1 MGNEEGSFAGISK
14 KSYIDDSKFKISL
27 GIGHEVEDRLYAR
40 EIIDL
45 LKTEQEKFNDLKTFL
60 VTYERDLQF
69 YKLLILVVKV
79 LKSNDLTLTSSK
91 HSSVMNALM
100 KSVVTLFKG
109 KEVLFN
115 NTFVKKFIN
124 YEVMKIIE
132 FITQKEEIY
141 KTTTERVLQVKESN
155 YVAINVAN
163 KKDTMLMSIR
173 DSITQEE
180 FEQCIQEIDSEEV
193 ANFMKLIETC
203 VEVQSEREKIDLLKV
218 KCIPDMKEI
227 LSCGDHVNYKLIA
240 GLMQKL
246 GKISRM
252 DMVYVRSLVKYLV
265 LGTSIQNMTLTLL
278 LDKVKDPLR
287 NMLLG
292 IKEHFVGSEQDGQSR
307 NGRKR
312 EKEKYKEIAVA
323 AEPFLTMMLPTKEIC
338 DVCQEIC
345 DTLNIH
351 FQKINKEIEL
361 LLCKTCTR
369 ANYEIVRQKVLKYI
383 CSDMKSAYSF
393 MEEDCDVS
401 ACLDSGVDKEKLS
414 DLCFQRDLV
423 LDRMCQISQ
432 LSYSAKEFP
441 NIVCDFLTDD
451 CINYE
456 QALLKCRDALK
467 RMYHVHYSMKLGEPI
482 SNTVNM
488 LKEPVSYVNNIC
500 QELAQDLSL
509 LGQKDSVV
517 YNRPTTNVAG
527 PVGSKG
533 MCCFCLC
540 NNAIYVK

>member
-45 LKTEQEKFNDLKTFL
+45 LKTEQEKFNDLKTCL

-79 LKSNDLTLTSSK
+79 LKSDDLTITSSK
-91 HSSVMNALM
+91 QSSVINALM

-124 YEVMKIIE
+124 YEVMRIIE
-132 FITQKEEIY
+132 FVTQKEEIY
-141 KTTTERVLQVKESN
+141 KTTAERVLQVKESN

-163 KKDTMLMSIR
+163 KKDTMLMGIR
-173 DSITQEE
+173 DGITQEE
-180 FEQCIQEIDSEEV
+180 FDQYRQEIDSEEF

-203 VEVQSEREKIDLLKV
+203 VEVQSEREKIDLLKE

-246 GKISRM
+246 GKISRI

-265 LGTSIQNMTLTLL
+265 LGTNIQNTTLTLL

-287 NMLLG
+287 SMLLG
-292 IKEHFVGSEQDGQSR
+292 IKEHFVDSEQDGQSR
-307 NGRKR
+307 NSRKR
-312 EKEKYKEIAVA
+312 EKEEYKKIAVA

-338 DVCQEIC
+338 DICQEIC
-345 DTLNIH
+345 DTLDIH

-369 ANYEIVRQKVLKYI
+369 ANYEIVKQRVLKYI

-401 ACLDSGVDKEKLS
+401 ACLDSGVDRAKLS
-414 DLCFQRDLV
+414 DLCFQRDVV

-432 LSYSAKEFP
+432 LSCSAKEFP

-451 CINYE
+451 YINYE
-456 QALLKCRDALK
+456 QALLKCRNALK
-467 RMYHVHYSMKLGEPI
+467 RMYHIHYSMKLGEPI
-482 SNTVNM
+482 SNTIDM

-540 NNAIYVK
+540 NSAIYVK

>member
-345 DTLNIH
+345 DTLDIH

-414 DLCFQRDLV
+414 DLCFQRDVV

-509 LGQKDSVV
+509 LGQKGSVV